1 MRSTHKQRTV
11 ELLLSKQSVGALEKL
26 GTGRKRETL
35 ECLDRLVETLKA
47 GEQPVG
53 LRRMLVP
60 VSGTDGSY
68 KAQYF
73 TMPIDSDLRTV
84 LTIDEDPLFGRW
96 VVKLWRI
103 STHARSGEDSAAV
116 VDYLARELGQ
126 EVPRT

>member
-1 MRSTHKQRTV
+1 MRRTHQQRTV
-11 ELLLSKQSVGALEKL
+11 ELLLSQESVSALEKL
-26 GTGRKRETL
+26 GTGRKRATL
-35 ECLDRLVETLKA
+35 ECLNRLVETLRA

-53 LRRMLVP
+53 LHRMLVP
-60 VSGTDGSY
+60 VGGSDSSC

-73 TMPIDSDLRTV
+73 TMRIDSDLRTV

-96 VVKLWRI
+96 VVKLWRVL
-103 STHARSGEDSAAV
+103 THARSSEDGAAV